1 MNIGERKKRN
11 EDEFIPEW
19 EKKCDIG
26 LLECK
31 YCMNYDKE
39 KQWCLQYMDEFYNH
53 LKSGKK
59 IRKA

>member
-1 MNIGERKKRN
+1 MNIGNRKKRN

-19 EKKCDIG
+19 EKRCTVINLD
-26 LLECK
+26 CK
-31 YCMNYDKE
+31 NCFLFDKE
-39 KQWCLQYMDEFYNH
+39 RQWCSHHMDEYYNH